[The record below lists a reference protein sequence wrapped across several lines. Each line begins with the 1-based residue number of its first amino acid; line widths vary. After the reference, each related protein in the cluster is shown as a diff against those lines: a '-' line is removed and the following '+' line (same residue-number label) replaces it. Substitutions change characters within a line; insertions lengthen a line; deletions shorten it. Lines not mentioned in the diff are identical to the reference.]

1 MPCPAG
7 EVDYRSLSFAITFE
21 SAEFLKC
28 FSDILV
34 VVDDRVIEANE
45 AFGIC
50 LSSNTTAV
58 KVHKGPNVTV
68 LVQNDDGRFPLRPV

>member
-1 MPCPAG
+1 M
-7 EVDYRSLSFAITFE
+7 L
-21 SAEFLKC
+21 
-28 FSDILV
+28 
-34 VVDDRVIEANE
+34 DDRVIEANE

-68 LVQNDDGRFPLRPV
+68 VIQNDDGRFPLLPV

>member
-1 MPCPAG
+1 M
-7 EVDYRSLSFAITFE
+7 L
-21 SAEFLKC
+21 
-28 FSDILV
+28 
-34 VVDDRVIEANE
+34 DDKVIEANE

-68 LVQNDDGRFPLRPV
+68 VIQNDDGRFPLLPV